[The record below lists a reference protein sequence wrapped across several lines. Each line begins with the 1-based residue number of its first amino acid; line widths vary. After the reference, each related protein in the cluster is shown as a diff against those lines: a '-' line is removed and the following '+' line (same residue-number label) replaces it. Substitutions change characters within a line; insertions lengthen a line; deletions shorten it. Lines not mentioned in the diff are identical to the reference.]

1 MLGSIITNFRDVI
14 ALVLLFSFTIFVH
27 ELGHFLVAL
36 KCGMV
41 IDVFSIGFG
50 PAMWKKKVNGITYK
64 IGWIPFGGYVALPQL
79 DPSGMSSIQGED
91 EEGEEKAKEDKPVP
105 RELPDILPWKKIL
118 VSVAGA
124 TGNIIFAIILA
135 TVIWLSPDAVTY
147 RGGTVVGGVDSDSAS
162 YKAGLRKGDVILAIN
177 RKPVGTWYEVSLES
191 LLVGPR
197 QTVNVTVLTGETQR
211 DVELTLVEKEGS
223 EIPIFEGVE
232 RQPDPCLFASV
243 FPDSPAAEAGLEPGD
258 IVRSFDGTQVDC
270 TDHFIDLVS
279 GRGDE
284 AVPIVVERDGE
295 LVEAMVTPKY
305 NEEVK
310 RALIGVRPV
319 GLMVPWMQYKHPVRQ
334 VGGDAS
340 GIVRLLKALVNRK
353 EAPKAAKGLG
363 GPVAILATLWL
374 SIKISLFNAI
384 GFLRFLNVNLA
395 ILNLLPIP
403 VLDGGH
409 IVFSLW
415 EGISRRKAHP
425 KLVNALINVFAVL
438 LIGVFVLLTFRDV
451 DRIFPGLKRIFRR
464 GDDEPAVEQVET
476 NAILATN
483 AVTGADPGTAE

>member
-14 ALVLLFSFTIFVH
+14 ALALLFSFTIFIH

-50 PAMWKKKVNGITYK
+50 PAIWKKKVNGITYK

-91 EEGEEKAKEDKPVP
+91 EKGGDKEKKDGPEP
-105 RELPDILPWKKIL
+105 RNLPDVSPWKKIL

-124 TGNIIFAIILA
+124 TGNIILAAILA
-135 TVIWLSPDAVTY
+135 MVIWLSPGAVTY
-147 RGGTVVGGVDSDSAS
+147 RGGTVVGGVDSDSDS
-162 YKAGLRKGDVILAIN
+162 YKAGLRKGDVILAVN
-177 RKPVGTWYEVSLES
+177 HKPVGTWYDVSMES
-191 LLVGPR
+191 LLHGAGKAVS
-197 QTVNVTVLTGETQR
+197 VTVLTGETQR

-243 FPDSPAAEAGLEPGD
+243 LPDSPAAEAGLEPGD
-258 IVRSFDGTQVDC
+258 IVRTFGGTQVDC

-279 GRGDE
+279 GRSGD
-284 AVPIVVERDGE
+284 AVAIEVERDGE

-305 NEEVK
+305 NEEVE

-319 GLMVPWMQYKHPVRQ
+319 GMMVPWMQYKHPVRQ

-340 GIVRLLKALVNRK
+340 GIVRLLKALVTPK

-415 EGISRRKAHP
+415 EGVSRRKAHP
-425 KLVNALINVFAVL
+425 KLVNGLINVFAIL

-451 DRIFPGLKRIFRR
+451 DRLFPGLKSIFKR
-464 GDDEPAVEQVET
+464 GDAETTIEQVET
-476 NAILATN
+476 NDIVATN
-483 AVTGADPGTAE
+483 AVTGAEPAIAE